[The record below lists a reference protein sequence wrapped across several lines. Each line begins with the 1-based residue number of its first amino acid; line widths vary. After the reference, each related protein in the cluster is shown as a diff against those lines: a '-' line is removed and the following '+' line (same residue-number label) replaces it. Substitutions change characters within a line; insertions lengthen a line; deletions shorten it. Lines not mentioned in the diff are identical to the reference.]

1 MKRHCAWLIVFTLGA
16 TVALAGGA
24 ISGSTAADTSAAETS
39 AAELANLIEQLD
51 AAEFAQ
57 RQQASRKLSEA
68 GKAVFPQV
76 EKAAETGSREVATRA
91 IEILRQHFK
100 GGDLETKES
109 AKASLERLAK
119 SGNPAAAQ
127 RAEGVLN
134 PPAAATLP
142 PQAFGGMNPA
152 ILQQLQQL
160 QQRQIQLGGV
170 VPGQNVV
177 FRTSVRT
184 VNGIREIEVRS
195 GDKITKVKDIAG
207 GGLEASITEIHP
219 NGKETTRKIEAKDL
233 DDLKKKDADA
243 AQIYETYSRRG
254 GGIQIGGLAP
264 GALPPGVLPPG
275 FMPGGAFPGGAVPA
289 LPARPPESVKLLIES
304 IDRSIERYKARL
316 PNDPSAQRRLDS
328 LEQLKKRYQEMLPKE
343 EAKPAEGA
351 AGAPQAA
358 PADRSAAQVAAVER
372 AREAIQAG
380 EAARRAAEA
389 AARAAEEAARK
400 ALEARDPFAP

>member
-1 MKRHCAWLIVFTLGA
+1 MKRHCAWLLVFSLGA
-16 TVALAGGA
+16 IAALDGGALAGGA
-24 ISGSTAADTSAAETS
+24 MADEVARAAEPAVSTS
-39 AAELANLIEQLD
+39 TSDANTAELANLIEQLD
-51 AAEFAQ
+51 APEFAE
-57 RQQASRKLSEA
+57 RQEASRKLSEA

-76 EKAAETGSREVATRA
+76 EKAAEAGSREVATRA
-91 IEILRQHFK
+91 VEILRQHFK

-134 PPAAATLP
+134 PPAAVTLP
-142 PQAFGGMNPA
+142 QQAFGGINPA
-152 ILQQLQQL
+152 ILQMQLQQL

-177 FRTSVRT
+177 LRTSVRT
-184 VNGIREIEVRS
+184 VNGIREIEVRN

-254 GGIQIGGLAP
+254 GGIQIG
-264 GALPPGVLPPG
+264 ALPPGVLPPG
-275 FMPGGAFPGGAVPA
+275 FMPGGAFPGGAIPVP
-289 LPARPPESVKLLIES
+289 PARPPESVKLLIES

-328 LEQLKKRYQEMLPKE
+328 LEQMKKRYQEMLPKE
-343 EAKPAEGA
+343 DAQPA
-351 AGAPQAA
+351 
-358 PADRSAAQVAAVER
+358 RCCT
-372 AREAIQAG
+372 
-380 EAARRAAEA
+380 
-389 AARAAEEAARK
+389 
-400 ALEARDPFAP
+400 